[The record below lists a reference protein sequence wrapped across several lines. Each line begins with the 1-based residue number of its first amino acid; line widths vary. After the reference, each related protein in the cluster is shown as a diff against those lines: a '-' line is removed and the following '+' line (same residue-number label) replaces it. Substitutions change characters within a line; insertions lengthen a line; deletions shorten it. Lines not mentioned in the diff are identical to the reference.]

1 MMRSILRNI
10 LLLMVA
16 LSNGLIATAQDVKA
30 YVRIN
35 TDQIEGTN
43 KEIYTELSNDLTEFI
58 NSRRWTDA
66 TFSDEERIECNFVIT
81 LEKAAGENYS
91 GQLQVQASRPVFNS
105 GYNTTLFNFLDKNLQ
120 FNYTQYQKLEF
131 DENTYENNLLSTIKP
146 NPIVGL

>member
-91 GQLQVQASRPVFNS
+91 GQLQV
-105 GYNTTLFNFLDKNLQ
+105 
-120 FNYTQYQKLEF
+120 
-131 DENTYENNLLSTIKP
+131 
-146 NPIVGL
+146 